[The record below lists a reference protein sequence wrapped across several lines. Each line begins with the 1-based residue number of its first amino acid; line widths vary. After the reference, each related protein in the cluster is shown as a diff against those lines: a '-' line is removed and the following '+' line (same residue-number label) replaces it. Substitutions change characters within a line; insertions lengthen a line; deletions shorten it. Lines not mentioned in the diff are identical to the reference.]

1 MVNTLTENISKMELL
16 LKSVTLDAAEV
27 EENVKQV

>member
-16 LKSVTLDAAEV
+16 LKSVILDAAEV